1 MAAVRDVEV
10 VVFDVLGTLVDEPS
24 GLRAGIREAVP
35 ASGEAQV
42 GELLALWQRYGER
55 QQRRIGQG
63 SRVYANTSVI
73 DAEAAQLVAARAGS
87 TDPPT
92 VARLATVGQRLP
104 PWGDSL
110 AGLEQLSRHFPVLGL
125 SNAAH
130 TTLLRLN
137 AHAGL
142 RWHQALSAETVQA
155 YKPAPEVYQLA
166 LDAAG
171 CAPDRVLMV
180 AAHAW
185 DLRGAQAKGMR
196 TAYVHRPV
204 GDPPT
209 SRDTFDWRFD
219 GLNELVTVLMA
230 TQRKPSESR

>member
-1 MAAVRDVEV
+1 MAAIRDIEV

-24 GLRAGIREAVP
+24 GLRAGVREAVP
-35 ASGEAQV
+35 ASDEAHV
-42 GELLALWQRYGER
+42 GELLELWQRYGER
-55 QQRRIGQG
+55 QQQRIGQG
-63 SRVYANTSVI
+63 DRAYANTSVI
-73 DAEAAQLVAARAGS
+73 DAEAAQLLAARAGF
-87 TDPPT
+87 TDPAT
-92 VARLATVGQRLP
+92 VARLATAGRRLP

-110 AGLEQLSRHFPVLGL
+110 AGLERLSRYFPVLGL

-130 TTLLRLN
+130 TALLRLN

-166 LDAAG
+166 LDIAG

-196 TAYVHRPV
+196 TAYVHRAV

-209 SRDTFDWRFD
+209 ARDDFDGRFD
-219 GLNELVTVLMA
+219 GLDELVGALTDG
-230 TQRKPSESR
+230 

>member
-1 MAAVRDVEV
+1 MDAIRDIEV

-24 GLRAGIREAVP
+24 GLRGAIREAVP
-35 ASGEAQV
+35 ASDEAHV
-42 GELLALWQRYGER
+42 DELLALWQRYGEGQ
-55 QQRRIGQG
+55 QQRIGRG
-63 SRVYANTSVI
+63 DRAYANTSVI
-73 DAEAAQLVAARAGS
+73 DAEAAQLVAARAGF

-92 VARLATVGQRLP
+92 VTRLATAGQRLP
-104 PWGDSL
+104 AWDDSL
-110 AGLEQLSRHFPVLGL
+110 AGIEQLSRHFPVLGL

-130 TTLLRLN
+130 TALLRLN
-137 AHAGL
+137 THAGL
-142 RWHQALSAETVQA
+142 RWHQALSAEAVHA

-166 LDAAG
+166 VDTAG

-219 GLNELVTVLMA
+219 GLRELVTVLMA
-230 TQRKPSESR
+230 T